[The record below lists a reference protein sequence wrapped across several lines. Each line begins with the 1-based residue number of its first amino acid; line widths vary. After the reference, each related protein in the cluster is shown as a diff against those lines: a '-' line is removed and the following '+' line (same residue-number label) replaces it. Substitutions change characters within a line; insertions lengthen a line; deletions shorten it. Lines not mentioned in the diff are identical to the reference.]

1 MSATG
6 DQKMLQ
12 RANLYAHHVCEEV
25 CSKNRVEFVVRNKV
39 GGVVRTYIRYRCDVT
54 AFKMSKVQHL
64 TFNILRTMIIKG
76 CRKNRVKFVLKN
88 KGCEK
93 LYNL

>member
-12 RANLYAHHVCEEV
+12 RANLYAHHVCQEV

-39 GGVVRTYIRYRCDVT
+39 GGVVRTYIRYRRDVT
-54 AFKMSKVQHL
+54 AFKMSKVQ
-64 TFNILRTMIIKG
+64 FNILRTMIIKG
-76 CRKNRVKFVLKN
+76 CRKNRVKFLLK
-88 KGCEK
+88 KK
-93 LYNL
+93 RL